1 MCRVCRTIFFLYIQ
15 NTQTRKC
22 SVLSVHTREQETER
36 EMYQY
41 IDTRARVEMENDRN
55 GTGNT
60 KWMCI
65 LALVIIQKI
74 RSMQTCLYRQTTFSS
89 KCSMTWCIDKDGKV
103 SGREKG
109 RATLKSRTLQPGS
122 SSVGAYW
129 KWMQTLKN
137 RNNTNRRRN
146 QDPRNILTIIDYGIE
161 TTQPEDSANKK
172 KMRRRARKDERKDTN
187 MMKNQKTK
195 NKMANTKPLI
205 LSWMGCHII
214 YLVSSSMLNFLFE
227 FYYDPIPSLSR
238 SLPLS
243 HTLSLS
249 FSLCVYVF
257 ATICSGDALEWKTV
271 LATANSTCVC
281 RHKFMLSAHCTFS
294 NWKLK
299 RSEFK

>member
-1 MCRVCRTIFFLYIQ
+1 MCRVCRTNFFFLSYIQ
-15 NTQTRKC
+15 YSTQTRKC

-36 EMYQY
+36 EMYKY

-89 KCSMTWCIDKDGKV
+89 KCSMTWCIDKDGTV
-103 SGREKG
+103 SGRERG
-109 RATLKSRTLQPGS
+109 RTTLKSRTLQPGS

-161 TTQPEDSANKK
+161 TTQPEDSAK
-172 KMRRRARKDERKDTN
+172 KDEDETQGKKRREKRHQNDEKP
-187 MMKNQKTK
+187 KNEKWNGQHQTVDIEL
-195 NKMANTKPLI
+195 NGMPYNLLGFLCRCWI
-205 LSWMGCHII
+205 VFFFFS
-214 YLVSSSMLNFLFE
+214 VSRM
-227 FYYDPIPSLSR
+227 R
-238 SLPLS
+238 
-243 HTLSLS
+243 T
-249 FSLCVYVF
+249 
-257 ATICSGDALEWKTV
+257 TIWSGDALEWKTV